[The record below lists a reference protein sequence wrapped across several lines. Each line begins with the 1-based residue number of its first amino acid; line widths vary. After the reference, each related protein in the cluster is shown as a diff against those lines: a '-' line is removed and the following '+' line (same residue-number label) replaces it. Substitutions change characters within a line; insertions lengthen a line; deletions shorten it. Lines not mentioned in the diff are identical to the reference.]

1 MLIICIIILV
11 MSVITYV
18 NTKNN
23 TLSLGGIQVYPGV
36 IMDVSDTSTTV
47 KLSKIS
53 YIDTQH
59 FELIEEDSTIRIK
72 SHGIY
77 EISYSLTFS
86 NTNNSG
92 GQYASISGAVHHNN
106 ALLVNSSSSC
116 FLRKQGTSSII
127 TSCGK
132 SILFNAKMESTIS
145 LVCMRIKG
153 TTSCQTIAD
162 ECSLTIIKIS

>member
-1 MLIICIIILV
+1 MKSELYISGISIVLIICIIILV

-92 GQYASISGAVHHNN
+92 GQYASISGAVHHNS
-106 ALLVNSSSSC
+106 V
-116 FLRKQGTSSII
+116 
-127 TSCGK
+127 
-132 SILFNAKMESTIS
+132 
-145 LVCMRIKG
+145 
-153 TTSCQTIAD
+153 
-162 ECSLTIIKIS
+162 